1 MNTFFKLIAA
11 AAAVLLLVA
20 AVSLLR
26 PFADYSAWENQ
37 SLAGLRSHTDAQGIT
52 LFCHDGDDFCTA
64 YIDSAD
70 PLATET
76 AVFKFADKGKSRLQ
90 RVVQCRS
97 LGFGERALITRCQR
111 NEGGRSET
119 LWQKI

>member
-1 MNTFFKLIAA
+1 MNTLFKFLLTATAILLLAA
-11 AAAVLLLVA
+11 AI
-20 AVSLLR
+20 SLLR
-26 PFADYSAWENQ
+26 PFADYSTWENQ
-37 SLAGLRSHTDAQGIT
+37 SLAELRRHTDARSIP

-64 YIDSAD
+64 YIDNAD

-76 AVFKFADKGKSRLQ
+76 AVFKFADSGKSRLQ